1 MERLEFNIENMEK
14 ASPYEKLKEEYELL
28 QQQLDEAK
36 DTIEAIKN
44 GEIDALV
51 VQGKNGHELFTLQ
64 SADVTYRIFIEKM
77 SEGAATLNAEGVIVY
92 CNPSFAAMVGESS
105 ETVVSELFETFV
117 IPYDLEKY
125 RGLIA
130 QGLQCDAK
138 GEVSLSQKDDG
149 IIPVLLSIT
158 SLRKSDEHSLN
169 IIVTDLTAIKENT
182 RQLKAKND
190 ELELMNIALELSN
203 HDLQQFASVASH
215 DLQEPLRKIQI
226 FTHLLKDKFY
236 GEFTDQPKQYLEKI
250 TSAADR
256 MKVLIVDILNYS
268 RLSAKDNQYE
278 RTDLNTIVS
287 ELLDDMEFTIKE
299 KKASI
304 NVGDLPALEI
314 NRGQIRQVFQN
325 LISNAIKFA
334 KTNTNPVVEIFST
347 DFQTEKM
354 VDDVSKDFCYI
365 HIKDNG
371 IGFEEKYAKSIFNLF
386 EKLHSKDVYEGTGI
400 GLAIAKKIIEKHH
413 GSIKVVS
420 EVDVGTEFII
430 SLPLNQNNFIIH

>member
-1 MERLEFNIENMEK
+1 
-14 ASPYEKLKEEYELL
+14 L

-51 VQGKNGHELFTLQ
+51 VQGKNGHELFTLK

-77 SEGAATLNAEGVIVY
+77 SEGAVTVNAEGIIVY
-92 CNPSFAAMVGESS
+92 CNSSFASMVGETT
-105 ETVVSELFETFV
+105 ENVVSKLLERFV
-117 IPYDLEKY
+117 VPYDIEKQ
-125 RGLIA
+125 RELIR
-130 QGLQCDAK
+130 QGWLSDIK
-138 GEVSLSQKDDG
+138 GEISLIQKNG
-149 IIPVLLSIT
+149 VMPVLLSIT
-158 SLRKSDEHSLN
+158 SLRMAQEHSLN

-190 ELELMNIALELSN
+190 ELELMNVALELSN

-226 FTHLLKDKFY
+226 FTHLLKEKFY
-236 GEFTDQPKQYLEKI
+236 DQLSDLPKQYLEKI
-250 TSAADR
+250 TSSANR

-268 RLSAKDNQYE
+268 RLSAKDNQFE
-278 RTDLNTIVS
+278 KVDLNGMIT
-287 ELLDDMEFTIKE
+287 ELLDDLEFTIKE
-299 KKASI
+299 KNANIS
-304 NVGDLPALEI
+304 VGALPALEV
-314 NRGQIRQVFQN
+314 NHGQIRQVFQN

-334 KTNTNPVVEIFST
+334 RHGVDPKVQIFCHDSTSEVMVE
-347 DFQTEKM
+347 
-354 VDDVSKDFCYI
+354 DVSKDFVYI

-413 GSIKVVS
+413 GNISVVS
-420 EVDVGTEFII
+420 AVDVGTEFVI

>member
-1 MERLEFNIENMEK
+1 MENIK
-14 ASPYEKLKEEYELL
+14 PYEKLIEEFELL
-28 QQQLDEAK
+28 QQQLEEAK

-51 VQGKNGHELFTLQ
+51 VQGKDGHELFTLK

-77 SEGAATLNAEGVIVY
+77 TEGAVTINAEEIVVY
-92 CNPSFAAMVGESS
+92 CNPSFASMVGEST
-105 ETVVSELFETFV
+105 ENVVSEVLEKFV
-117 IPYDLEKY
+117 VLYDREKY
-125 RGLIA
+125 RELIRE
-130 QGLQCDAK
+130 GWTTDIK
-138 GEVSLSQKDDG
+138 GEISLIQKNG

-158 SLRKSDEHSLN
+158 SLRMAHEHSLN

-190 ELELMNIALELSN
+190 ELELMNVALELSN

-236 GEFTDQPKQYLEKI
+236 DQLSDLPKQYLEKI
-250 TSAADR
+250 TSSANR

-268 RLSAKDNQYE
+268 RLSAKDNQFE
-278 RTDLNTIVS
+278 KADLNVMIA
-287 ELLDDMEFTIKE
+287 ELLDDLEFTIKE
-299 KKASI
+299 KNANI
-304 NVGDLPALEI
+304 IVGALPTLEI

-325 LISNAIKFA
+325 LVSNAIKFA
-334 KTNTNPVVEIFST
+334 KHGIDPKVEIFCHDAT
-347 DFQTEKM
+347 TESM
-354 VDDVSKDFCYI
+354 VEDVSEEFVYI

-413 GSIKVVS
+413 GNIKVDSV
-420 EVDVGTEFII
+420 VDVGTEFII
-430 SLPLNQNNFIIH
+430 GLPLNQNNFVIH